1 MRLQGTLSWLAYN
14 FSRHRFCNLAVSWW
28 LLGLTVAWIALL
40 AMGKARPTPAG
51 IAAAV
56 LATLVL
62 LAIAAGS
69 RGSHVVFRRAEL
81 NLPSPAQ

>member
-40 AMGKARPTPAG
+40 AMGKARPTPN
-51 IAAAV
+51 
-56 LATLVL
+56 
-62 LAIAAGS
+62 
-69 RGSHVVFRRAEL
+69 R
-81 NLPSPAQ
+81 